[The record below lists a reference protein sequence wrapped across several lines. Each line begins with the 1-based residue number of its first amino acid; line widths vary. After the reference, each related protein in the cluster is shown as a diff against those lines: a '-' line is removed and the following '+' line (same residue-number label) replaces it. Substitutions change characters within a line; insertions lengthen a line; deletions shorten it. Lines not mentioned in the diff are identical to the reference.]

1 MRLLPKSLI
10 ARTAL
15 VIMAALMASQ
25 IASVL
30 LFRHY
35 ATQPRGHPAAMG
47 FISHLK
53 SIRAALETIPGERHH
68 EFIARLGD
76 ERGVRFLNPERDEV
90 IADMEPAPDAIPA
103 IRIARARLKEQFGI
117 EADLYV
123 YKFPRRNGALREAP
137 QSGTTSPPQPQLI
150 ARFPVAGTYYFVA
163 FPRSRVVEQDFSWAW
178 IGWAVCGALLALAG
192 AVFLMW
198 RVNLPLKALAR
209 AAREIGEGK
218 QHLPVT
224 PMGPEEVKAVAVA
237 FNEMRDDLARLD
249 HERVAFLAGVSHDLR
264 TPLARLRL
272 GLEMLPAEPA
282 LRRDLEKDI
291 EDINAII
298 AQFMDFARDESSEP
312 LETVDFNLLVRGAAE
327 RAERLGAKI
336 ALNLAPLPAL
346 RLRPLAMQRLIGNL
360 LDNALKYGGAEISL
374 RTVLVGQEEIRLSVL
389 DRGPGIPNEEIE
401 RLKQPFTRRDA
412 ARSGNSGAGLG
423 LAIVER
429 ITRMH
434 GGKFVLR
441 SREGGG
447 VEASLSLPFPEESK

>member
-53 SIRAALETIPGERHH
+53 SIRAALETIPNERRY

-90 IADMEPAPDAIPA
+90 IEDMEPAPDAIPA
-103 IRIARARLKEQFGI
+103 IRIARARLKEQFGA
-117 EADLYV
+117 EAELYV
-123 YKFPRRNGALREAP
+123 YKFPRRSGILRNTP
-137 QSGTTSPPQPQLI
+137 QTGTANSSPPQLI
-150 ARFPVAGTYYFVA
+150 AKFPVAETHYFVA

-178 IGWAVCGALLALAG
+178 IGWAVFGALLALAG

-198 RVNLPLKALAR
+198 RVNMPLKALAR
-209 AAREIGEGK
+209 AAHAIGQGK
-218 QHLPVT
+218 QPPPVT

-237 FNEMRDDLARLD
+237 FNQMRDDLARLD
-249 HERVAFLAGVSHDLR
+249 HERAAFLAGVSHDLR

-272 GLEMLPAEPA
+272 ALEMLPAEPA

-298 AQFMDFARDESSEP
+298 AQFMDFARDESGEP

-336 ALNLAPLPAL
+336 TLDLAPLPAL
-346 RLRPLAMQRLIGNL
+346 RLRPLAMQRLLGNL
-360 LDNALKYGGAEISL
+360 LDNALKYGGAEMNL
-374 RTVLVGQEEIRLSVL
+374 RTALIGQEARLSVL
-389 DRGPGIPNEEIE
+389 DRGPGIPDEEIE

-412 ARSGNSGAGLG
+412 ARSGNAGAGLG

-429 ITRMH
+429 IARMH

-441 SREGGG
+441 SREGDG
-447 VEASLSLPFPEESK
+447 VEASLSLPLPEESK